1 MFSRLALATLLS
13 AGALVGVERG
23 EEIRLWPNGAP
34 GSEKETAPEVFAAS
48 DNPKLPKQFT
58 VVHYPSVY
66 AFLPPKEKANGM
78 AVVIAPGGGHS
89 QLVIAKEGWDIADW
103 MNNHGIAA
111 FVLKY
116 RLARAKD
123 SHYTVERDALAD
135 TTRAMRL
142 VRSRA
147 HEFGIDPARVGF
159 IGFSAGGYLAAL
171 LETRFDAGNDSA
183 PDAIERASSRP
194 DFSIIVY
201 PGYAAGSITVPKNAP
216 PAFLVCA
223 DNDPSHVVTTVNLY
237 LDLQKQGVSSEMHIY
252 ADGGHGFGIRTS
264 ALPVA
269 SWPDRLKDW
278 MLDRKFLK
286 Q

>member
-1 MFSRLALATLLS
+1 MFTRLACAS
-13 AGALVGVERG
+13 LVFACVTAAAERG

-34 GSEKETAPEVFAAS
+34 GSEKETASEVFAAS

-89 QLVIAKEGWDIADW
+89 QLVIAKEGWDIAEW
-103 MNNHGIAA
+103 MNSRGIAA

-116 RLARAKD
+116 RLAKAKD

-147 HEFGIDPARVGF
+147 REFGVDPARIGF

-171 LETRFDAGNDSA
+171 IETRFDAGNDSS
-183 PDAIERASSRP
+183 PDPIERASSRP
-194 DFSIIVY
+194 DFDIVVY
-201 PGYAAGSITVPKNAP
+201 PGYPAGSITVPKNAP

-237 LDLQKQGVSSEMHIY
+237 LDLQKQGIPSEMHIY
-252 ADGGHGFGIRTS
+252 ASGGHGFGIKPS
-264 ALPVA
+264 APPVS

-278 MLDRKFLK
+278 MVERKFLK

>member
-1 MFSRLALATLLS
+1 MLTRFASAILLLAASALA
-13 AGALVGVERG
+13 AERG

-34 GSEKETAPEVFAAS
+34 GSEKETAPEVFQAS

-103 MNNHGIAA
+103 FNSHGIAA

-116 RLARAKD
+116 RLAKAKD
-123 SHYTVERDALAD
+123 SHYTVEGDALNDSA
-135 TTRAMRL
+135 RALRL

-147 HEFGIDPARVGF
+147 REFGIDPARIGF

-171 LETRFDAGNDSA
+171 IETRFDAGKNAA
-183 PDAIERASSRP
+183 PDSIDRVSSRP
-194 DFSIIVY
+194 DFAMVIY

-216 PAFLVCA
+216 PTFLACA

-252 ADGGHGFGIRTS
+252 ANGGHGFGIRAS
-264 ALPVA
+264 EMPVS

-278 MLDRKFLK
+278 LIDRKLMK
-286 Q
+286 

>member
-1 MFSRLALATLLS
+1 MCASLVLAS
-13 AGALVGVERG
+13 CIQGAERG

-89 QLVIAKEGWDIADW
+89 QLVIGKEGWDIAEW
-103 MNNHGIAA
+103 MNNQGIAA

-116 RLARAKD
+116 RLAKAKD
-123 SHYTVERDALAD
+123 SHYTVEREALAD

-147 HEFGIDPARVGF
+147 REFGIDPARIGF

-171 LETRFDAGNDSA
+171 IETRFDAGNDKS

-194 DFSIIVY
+194 DFDIIIY

-216 PAFLVCA
+216 PVFLACA

-237 LDLQKQGVSSEMHIY
+237 LDLQKQGVPSEMHIY
-252 ADGGHGFGIRTS
+252 ASGGHGFGIKPS
-264 ALPVA
+264 MLPVS

-278 MLDRKFLK
+278 MLDRKLLK

>member
-1 MFSRLALATLLS
+1 MLLRLACASLVVACAMS
-13 AGALVGVERG
+13 GAERG

-34 GSEKETAPEVFAAS
+34 GSVKETAPEVFAAS

-89 QLVIAKEGWDIADW
+89 QLVIAKEGWDIAEW
-103 MNNHGIAA
+103 MNNQGIAA

-116 RLARAKD
+116 RLAKAKD

-147 HEFGIDPARVGF
+147 KEFGVDPARIGF

-171 LETRFDAGNDSA
+171 IETRFDAGNDSS
-183 PDAIERASSRP
+183 PDPIERAGSRP
-194 DFSIIVY
+194 DFDIIVY

-216 PAFLVCA
+216 PAFLACA

-237 LDLQKQGVSSEMHIY
+237 LDLQKQGISSEMHIY
-252 ADGGHGFGIRTS
+252 ASGGHGFGIKPS
-264 ALPVA
+264 ALPVS
-269 SWPDRLKDW
+269 SWPDRLKEW
-278 MLDRKFLK
+278 MVERKFLK